1 MGNYKNSAEVW
12 RREGLTEGELR
23 TMGALAVEAT
33 EKLRKTTVREEAV
46 LLGSVPFGSWD
57 EFAKAVQEM
66 AAHKMAAH
74 KMATYSYEPIPVEI
88 NTKRL
93 IATAFLDDGGE
104 MSVEENSVPEEA
116 FIDLSRTRCVVDA
129 DRSHKS
135 YEFTCPVLKKYPDG
149 KLYPTREAYV
159 ISAIDVDANGSQEV
173 DFNIIYGGLN

>member
-1 MGNYKNSAEVW
+1 MKILLKAW

-23 TMGALAVEAT
+23 TMGALAVEVT
-33 EKLRKTTVREEAV
+33 EKLRKTIVRKETV

-66 AAHKMAAH
+66 AAH
-74 KMATYSYEPIPVEI
+74 SYEPIPVEI

-93 IATAFLDDGGE
+93 IAKAFLDDRGE
-104 MSVEENSVPEEA
+104 MSVEENFVPEDV
-116 FIDLSRTRCVVDA
+116 FIDLSRTRCDA
-129 DRSHKS
+129 EEDRNRKS
-135 YEFTCPVLKKYPDG
+135 YEFTCPALKKYPDG

>member
-1 MGNYKNSAEVW
+1 MKNYENSTEVG

-23 TMGALAVEAT
+23 TMGMLAMEAT
-33 EKLRKTTVREEAV
+33 EELKKTTIRKEAV
-46 LLGSVPFGSWD
+46 LLGGVPFNSWD

-66 AAHKMAAH
+66 AA
-74 KMATYSYEPIPVEI
+74 YSYEPIPVKI

-104 MSVEENSVPEEA
+104 MSVEEHSVPEEV

-135 YEFTCPVLKKYPDG
+135 YKFTCPVLKKYPSG
-149 KLYPTREAYV
+149 ELYPIREAYV
-159 ISAIDVDANGSQEV
+159 ISAIDVNGSQEV
-173 DFNIIYGGLN
+173 DFKII

>member
-1 MGNYKNSAEVW
+1 MGNYENFTEVG

-33 EKLRKTTVREEAV
+33 EKLRKTTVRKETV

-66 AAHKMAAH
+66 AAH
-74 KMATYSYEPIPVEI
+74 SYESIPVEI

-93 IATAFLDDGGE
+93 IATAFLDDEGE
-104 MSVEENSVPEEA
+104 MSVEERFVPEEV
-116 FIDLSRTRCVVDA
+116 FIDLSRTRCDA
-129 DRSHKS
+129 EEDRNHKS

>member
-1 MGNYKNSAEVW
+1 MGNYENSTEAW
-12 RREGLTEGELR
+12 PREGLTECELR
-23 TMGALAVEAT
+23 TMGALAMEAT
-33 EKLRKTTVREEAV
+33 EELKKTTIRKETV

-57 EFAKAVQEM
+57 EFAKAVQE
-66 AAHKMAAH
+66 MAAH

-93 IATAFLDDGGE
+93 IATAFLDDRGE
-104 MSVEENSVPEEA
+104 MSVEENSVLEDA

-135 YEFTCPVLKKYPDG
+135 YEFTCPALERYPDG
-149 KLYPTREAYV
+149 ELCPTRKAYV
-159 ISAIDVDANGSQEV
+159 ISAIDVNGSQEV

>member
-1 MGNYKNSAEVW
+1 MRNENFTEVG
-12 RREGLTEGELR
+12 RREGLTESELR

-33 EKLRKTTVREEAV
+33 EKLRKTIVSKEAV

-66 AAHKMAAH
+66 AAHKMTA
-74 KMATYSYEPIPVEI
+74 YSYEPIPVKI

-93 IATAFLDDGGE
+93 IAIAFLDDRGE
-104 MSVEENSVPEEA
+104 MSVEENSVLEDA

-135 YEFTCPVLKKYPDG
+135 YKFTCPVLERYPDG
-149 KLYPTREAYV
+149 ELYPIRGVYA
-159 ISAIDVDANGSQEV
+159 ISVIDVNGSQEV

>member
-1 MGNYKNSAEVW
+1 MRNYENSTEVG

-23 TMGALAVEAT
+23 TMGMLAMEAT
-33 EKLRKTTVREEAV
+33 EELKKTTIRKEAV
-46 LLGSVPFGSWD
+46 LLGSIPFGSWD

-66 AAHKMAAH
+66 TAH
-74 KMATYSYEPIPVEI
+74 SYESIPVKI

-104 MSVEENSVPEEA
+104 MSVEEHSVPEEV

-135 YEFTCPVLKKYPDG
+135 YEFTCPVLKKFPDG
-149 KLYPTREAYV
+149 ELYPIREAYV
-159 ISAIDVDANGSQEV
+159 ISAIDVNGSQEV
-173 DFNIIYGGLN
+173 DFKII

>member
-57 EFAKAVQEM
+57 EFAK
-66 AAHKMAAH
+66 AAH

>member
-1 MGNYKNSAEVW
+1 MKNYENSTEVG

-23 TMGALAVEAT
+23 TMGMLAMEAT
-33 EKLRKTTVREEAV
+33 EELKKTTIRKEAV

-66 AAHKMAAH
+66 AAH
-74 KMATYSYEPIPVEI
+74 SYEPIPVKI

-104 MSVEENSVPEEA
+104 MSVEEHSVPEEV
-116 FIDLSRTRCVVDA
+116 FIDLSRTRCVVDE

-135 YEFTCPVLKKYPDG
+135 YEFTCPVLKKFPDG
-149 KLYPTREAYV
+149 ELYPIREAYV
-159 ISAIDVDANGSQEV
+159 ISAIDVNGSQEV
-173 DFNIIYGGLN
+173 DFKII

>member
-1 MGNYKNSAEVW
+1 MGNYENFTEVG
-12 RREGLTEGELR
+12 RGEGLTEGELR

-33 EKLRKTTVREEAV
+33 EKLRKTIVRKETV
-46 LLGSVPFGSWD
+46 LLGSVPFDSWD

-66 AAHKMAAH
+66 AAHI
-74 KMATYSYEPIPVEI
+74 YEPIPVKI

-104 MSVEENSVPEEA
+104 MSVEEHSVPEEV

-135 YEFTCPVLKKYPDG
+135 YKFTCPVLKRYPDG
-149 KLYPTREAYV
+149 ELYPIREVYV
-159 ISAIDVDANGSQEV
+159 ISAIGVNGSQEV
-173 DFNIIYGGLN
+173 DFKII

>member
-1 MGNYKNSAEVW
+1 MGNYENSTEAW

-33 EKLRKTTVREEAV
+33 EKLRKTTVRKETV

-57 EFAKAVQEM
+57 EFAKAAQEM
-66 AAHKMAAH
+66 AAH
-74 KMATYSYEPIPVEI
+74 SYEPIPVKI

-104 MSVEENSVPEEA
+104 MSVEEHSVPEEV

-135 YEFTCPVLKKYPDG
+135 YEFTCPVLKKFPDG
-149 KLYPTREAYV
+149 ELYPIREAYV
-159 ISAIDVDANGSQEV
+159 ISAIDVNGSQEV